1 MDLAREVLKA
11 MLQELVARCCYY
23 CHRLSRYGSQVKRVS
38 LLNYGQ
44 KVAVVSLVKAQ
55 VVNLLV
61 CLAESC

>member
-1 MDLAREVLKA
+1 
-11 MLQELVARCCYY
+11 
-23 CHRLSRYGSQVKRVS
+23 VKRVS

-44 KVAVVSLVKAQ
+44 KVAVVSLAKAQ